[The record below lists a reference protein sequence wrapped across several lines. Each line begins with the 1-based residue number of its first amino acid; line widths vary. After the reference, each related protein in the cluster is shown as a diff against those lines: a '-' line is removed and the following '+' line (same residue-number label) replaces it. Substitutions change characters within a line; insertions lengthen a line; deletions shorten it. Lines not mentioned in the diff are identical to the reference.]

1 MFFNQVVYKQLGF
14 YYIINMIHTK
24 STIEYMPRMLKAF
37 KKYIEKYDCS
47 YSSKNGTS
55 SLIFYHNSTMMPYI
69 LITVKQ
75 DSHYPII
82 YVNYN
87 ADNWNNPNCQLRSEN
102 LISNDMKK
110 FIEAIRE
117 CKVSEREVEI
127 VSGRA

>member
-1 MFFNQVVYKQLGF
+1 
-14 YYIINMIHTK
+14 MIHTA

-55 SLIFYHNSTMMPYI
+55 SLIFYHNGSLMPYI
-69 LITVKQ
+69 LIIVNQ

-87 ADNWNNPNCQLRSEN
+87 GDNWNNPNCKLRSEN
-102 LISNDMKK
+102 LISNNMKK

-117 CKVSEREVEI
+117 CEESKPEI

>member
-1 MFFNQVVYKQLGF
+1 
-14 YYIINMIHTK
+14 MILTEH
-24 STIEYMPRMLKAF
+24 TIENMHRLLKSF
-37 KKYIEKYDCS
+37 KKYIEKYECS

-55 SLIFYHNSTMMPYI
+55 SLTFYHSSLTFYHDGTLMPYI
-69 LITVKQ
+69 MITVNQ

-102 LISNDMKK
+102 LISNDIKK

-117 CKVSEREVEI
+117 CKASEREVES
-127 VSGRA
+127 VHGRA

>member
-1 MFFNQVVYKQLGF
+1 
-14 YYIINMIHTK
+14 MILTEH
-24 STIEYMPRMLKAF
+24 TIENMHRLLKSF
-37 KKYIEKYDCS
+37 KKYIEKYECS

-55 SLIFYHNSTMMPYI
+55 SLTFYHDGTLMPYI
-69 LITVKQ
+69 MITVNQ

-102 LISNDMKK
+102 LISNDIKK

-117 CKVSEREVEI
+117 CKASEREVES
-127 VSGRA
+127 VHGRA